1 MPAPSESKKSPRI
14 TRIAGIEELVQGPV
28 SRSLVVRVDRPTV
41 EDERGRADAGSSG
54 DKPDDRSRTGHDSR
68 IGHESGSVSVSNRSA
83 SQTDADDRDEQSESD
98 GKSDSHSVGNGDG
111 NGSVSTSSVSTSSAS
126 QTNADGRDEQS
137 ESDEQSDSHSAGNG
151 DDSVSNGSA
160 SQTNADDRDEPSESS
175 DNASVGNHS
184 VEERKREE
192 ERQSER
198 SDEFVVDVEGLGPKE
213 PSGAIRRSWLTIAA
227 TDPPQRR
234 SDALHLSP
242 GSVIPSTRY
251 RIVRWIG
258 DGGMGVV
265 YEAENMDIG
274 RHFAVKL
281 LRQEVCTIPRATQ
294 LFRDEAR
301 AAARIGSA
309 NIVEIFDFAEL
320 PDGRLL
326 YAMEL
331 LGGRP
336 LAHEIADAPLPV
348 DRVIAILRQVC
359 KGLAAAHAVQI
370 IHRDIKPDNIFLCE
384 SNGRADAVKL
394 LDFGIAVFMVGA
406 TVTDSNVTGTPHY
419 LAPEII
425 TGKPY
430 DARVDIYA
438 IGCTAFEM
446 LTGEAPFE
454 GSLKEL
460 LDAHVHRA
468 PPSMASVRGDAAIPA
483 EIEAVIRRC
492 ISKAPADRYADM
504 DDLEAALCEAQ
515 VAAKI
520 ETFWDDLPLPNVE
533 VDRRDWLLRRMP
545 DPTSSG
551 AAQPSRRRP
560 ALITLALAALLI
572 IGALIAGRALLGS
585 PVESDPELARLEVEA
600 RDLAARVL
608 FVYPPLDE
616 PERRTAYQ
624 VLLELE
630 GIQGPQR
637 PAALKLSRELRRE
650 FGGTLAAF
658 GERLWDRPGGREFA
672 IDVYAQALIFDPD
685 IEPAA
690 SRAHL
695 TPGQLARLADRAETQ
710 DFSESELLA
719 TEPLVVLAETGDLKT
734 ESPALKRARERLAEQ
749 ALDRENR
756 LAQLTQ
762 PPPPRDPPPKEEP
775 KKSALPSLKP
785 PAAKAGTSGGQTES
799 DGTESDGDTE
809 TTGAET
815 PDAPEP
821 AARKRD
827 PVAAAALVEQAKAA
841 VRRGADREAE
851 RLFEQALAQDSRCA
865 KALAGLTELHFNRG
879 SYSRAFTY
887 GKKAIKL
894 AKDNPELRVL
904 VGDAAFKVFRYDEAR
919 IQYER
924 AEELGHPQATKRIAK
939 VSAKLGD

>member
-1 MPAPSESKKSPRI
+1 MLRGALTMPAPSESQKSPRI
-14 TRIAGIEELVQGPV
+14 TKIAGIDELIQGPIG
-28 SRSLVVRVDRPTV
+28 RSLAAQA
-41 EDERGRADAGSSG
+41 ERQAVAGEGGRAHTGSDPQDSSSSG
-54 DKPDDRSRTGHDSR
+54 TDYNARAGESDDDAPSDHDS
-68 IGHESGSVSVSNRSA
+68 
-83 SQTDADDRDEQSESD
+83 SESD
-98 GKSDSHSVGNGDG
+98 RERARGDEADDDEADSDERETSPDDARNTNPCDARNTNPDDAHNTSPSDAHNTSTRSAHNTSILDAHSSSPSDARDTSP
-111 NGSVSTSSVSTSSAS
+111 SVTHAETSSELGGH
-126 QTNADGRDEQS
+126 GRD
-137 ESDEQSDSHSAGNG
+137 
-151 DDSVSNGSA
+151 
-160 SQTNADDRDEPSESS
+160 DEP
-175 DNASVGNHS
+175 
-184 VEERKREE
+184 
-192 ERQSER
+192 

-213 PSGAIRRSWLTIAA
+213 ASGAIRRSWLNVAA
-227 TDPPQRR
+227 AGRAQRR

-331 LGGRP
+331 LDGRP
-336 LAHEIADAPLPV
+336 LAHEVVDTSLPPG
-348 DRVIAILRQVC
+348 RVIAILRQVC

-438 IGCTAFEM
+438 LGCTAFEM

-454 GSLKEL
+454 GSIKEL
-460 LDAHVHRA
+460 LDAHVHRE
-468 PPSMASVRGDAAIPA
+468 PPSMASVRGDSAVPA
-483 EIEAVIRRC
+483 ELEAVIQRC
-492 ISKAPADRYADM
+492 ISKDPAERYADM

-520 ETFWDDLPLPNVE
+520 ETYWDDLPLPNVD

-545 DPTSSG
+545 DPTSNRV
-551 AAQPSRRRP
+551 APRSRRRP
-560 ALITLALAALLI
+560 AIVILALGALLL
-572 IGALIAGRALLGS
+572 IGALIAGRALLGA
-585 PVESDPELARLEVEA
+585 PVTDDPQLVRLEEEARELAA
-600 RDLAARVL
+600 QVL

-616 PERRTAYQ
+616 PDTRTAYQ
-624 VLLELE
+624 VILDLEQ
-630 GIQGPQR
+630 IQGPQR
-637 PAALKLSRELRRE
+637 PAALKLSRGLRRE

-690 SRAHL
+690 SRAQL
-695 TPGQLARLADRAETQ
+695 TPGQLARLAGRAESR
-710 DFSESELLA
+710 DFSASELLA
-719 TEPLVVLAETGDLKT
+719 TEPLVVLAETGDLNT
-734 ESPALKRARERLAEQ
+734 ESPALERARERLAEQ

-756 LAQLTQ
+756 LAQLTRPSAPGA
-762 PPPPRDPPPKEEP
+762 PPLRDEP
-775 KKSALPSLKP
+775 KASPVPSPKPTVAKTATKS
-785 PAAKAGTSGGQTES
+785 GQIETTTES
-799 DGTESDGDTE
+799 DGTGNDGDPE
-809 TTGAET
+809 TAGMKPADT
-815 PDAPEP
+815 PEP

-827 PVAAAALVEQAKAA
+827 PIAAAALVDQAKAA
-841 VRRGADREAE
+841 ARRGADREAE

-865 KALAGLTELHFNRG
+865 EALAGLTEIHFNRG
-879 SYSRAFTY
+879 SYSRAFTF
-887 GKKAIKL
+887 GKRAIKL
-894 AKDNPELRVL
+894 AKDDPDLRVL

-924 AEELGHPQATKRIAK
+924 AEELGHPQATRRLVK

>member
-1 MPAPSESKKSPRI
+1 MICAAVVRGALTMPAPSESQKSPRI
-14 TRIAGIEELVQGPV
+14 TKIAGIDELIQGPIG
-28 SRSLVVRVDRPTV
+28 RSLAAQTERLAVGAGAPAPPGGDHRNASAGESDDDEPNNNDRGDIVPDT
-41 EDERGRADAGSSG
+41 AGDG
-54 DKPDDRSRTGHDSR
+54 DGDGDDDSDT
-68 IGHESGSVSVSNRSA
+68 SP
-83 SQTDADDRDEQSESD
+83 TDAPVTSTRDDHNTSTRDTDDTSARDTHDTSPSD
-98 GKSDSHSVGNGDG
+98 AQGTSPSVTRDKTPIELGDH
-111 NGSVSTSSVSTSSAS
+111 
-126 QTNADGRDEQS
+126 GR
-137 ESDEQSDSHSAGNG
+137 GG
-151 DDSVSNGSA
+151 
-160 SQTNADDRDEPSESS
+160 EP
-175 DNASVGNHS
+175 
-184 VEERKREE
+184 
-192 ERQSER
+192 

-213 PSGAIRRSWLTIAA
+213 ASGAIRRSWLNVAA
-227 TDPPQRR
+227 ADRVQRR

-331 LGGRP
+331 LDGRP
-336 LAHEIADAPLPV
+336 LAHELADTPLPP

-359 KGLAAAHAVQI
+359 KGLAAAHSVQI

-384 SNGRADAVKL
+384 SKGRADAVKL

-438 IGCTAFEM
+438 LGCTAFEM

-454 GSLKEL
+454 GSIKEL
-460 LDAHVHRA
+460 LDAHVHRE
-468 PPSMASVRGDAAIPA
+468 PPSMASVRGDSGVPA
-483 EIEAVIRRC
+483 ELEAVIQRC
-492 ISKAPADRYADM
+492 ISKDPAERYADM

-520 ETFWDDLPLPNVE
+520 ETFWDDLPLPNVD

-545 DPTSSG
+545 DPTSNRV
-551 AAQPSRRRP
+551 ATRSRRRP
-560 ALITLALAALLI
+560 AIIFLALGALLL
-572 IGALIAGRALLGS
+572 IGALIAGRALLGA
-585 PVESDPELARLEVEA
+585 PVADDPQLVRLEEEARELAA
-600 RDLAARVL
+600 QVL
-608 FVYPPLDE
+608 FVYPPIDE
-616 PERRTAYQ
+616 PDTRTAYQ
-624 VLLELE
+624 VILDLEQ
-630 GIQGPQR
+630 IQGPQR
-637 PAALKLSRELRRE
+637 PAALKLSRGLRRE

-690 SRAHL
+690 SRAQL
-695 TPGQLARLADRAETQ
+695 TPGQLARLAGRAESR
-710 DFSESELLA
+710 DFSASELLA
-719 TEPLVVLAETGDLKT
+719 TEPLVVLAETGDLNT
-734 ESPALKRARERLAEQ
+734 ESPALERARERLAEQ

-762 PPPPRDPPPKEEP
+762 SPTPGDPTPRDEPKEGP
-775 KKSALPSLKP
+775 IPSSKP
-785 PAAKAGTSGGQTES
+785 SAAKTGTNGGQVETTTEGDGTES

-809 TTGAET
+809 TAAMKAA
-815 PDAPEP
+815 DAPEP

-827 PVAAAALVEQAKAA
+827 PIAAAALVDQARAA

-865 KALAGLTELHFNRG
+865 EALAGLTEIHFNRG
-879 SYSRAFTY
+879 SYSRAFTF
-887 GKKAIKL
+887 GKKAINL
-894 AKDNPELRVL
+894 AKNDPDLRVL

-924 AEELGHPQATKRIAK
+924 AEELGHPQATRRLVK